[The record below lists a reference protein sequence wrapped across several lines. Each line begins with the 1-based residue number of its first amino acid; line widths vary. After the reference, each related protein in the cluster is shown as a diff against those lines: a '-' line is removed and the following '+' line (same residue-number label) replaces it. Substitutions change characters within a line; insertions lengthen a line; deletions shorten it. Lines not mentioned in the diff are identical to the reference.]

1 MLSRRELSDL
11 IRPLVEAQ
19 GLQLYDVDTPTVRS
33 RLLRVY
39 IWGGKA
45 GGVTADDCARIS
57 KLIEAAPQIEEVLPN
72 NSTLEVSTPGLN
84 RRLRDLAHYESAVG
98 EKIKVQYLVE
108 GGAKRRTTKGQLGAV
123 NGDVISLVDE
133 DSGATLNLAL
143 PDVVEA
149 RLDFVF
155 GRGKNVI

>member
-1 MLSRRELSDL
+1 MLSRRELGDL
-11 IRPLVEAQ
+11 IRPLVEAE

-39 IWGGKA
+39 IWSGKA
-45 GGVTADDCARIS
+45 GGVTADDCARVS
-57 KLIEAAPQIEEVLPN
+57 KAIEAAPQVEEALPN

-84 RRLRDLAHYESAVG
+84 RRLRDPSHYQSAVG
-98 EKIKVQYLVE
+98 ENVKVQYLTD
-108 GGAKRRTTKGQLGAV
+108 GGAAKRTTKGQLGAI
-123 NGDVISLVDE
+123 NGDVISLVE
-133 DSGATLNLAL
+133 DGSGATVEVAL